1 MLSDLIY
8 GPTVTLTSEGR
19 LRGAVVVRSV
29 LIDLEGLL
37 EAVAVAHLP
46 GYTRKVSYTTR
57 GHAIGLKRESRRLL
71 ESDLAGLGPTDRQ
84 NLSVLVE
91 LEQRK
96 ADGEVANFTI
106 VEITFRVG
114 QATTVRA
121 VTHVTRSAGPQPMQV
136 LALPV
141 ARALIKD
148 GTPIVPWRQHAP
160 HLVMLPVLLMV
171 ACWAALLG
179 SYKLLPPAVL
189 LGWTA
194 LFSVGVGAVAIDRY
208 LRARVA
214 SRVPGVR
221 IREESRAQTASRRAE
236 SKRDL
241 KVIVLTAAAT
251 ILGGVILAILT
262 NGFGLIPPD

>member
-1 MLSDLIY
+1 VLSDLIY
-8 GPTVTLTSEGR
+8 GRKLTFIN
-19 LRGAVVVRSV
+19 RGSQNGTIAVRSV

-37 EAVAVAHLP
+37 EAVAVADLP

-57 GHAIGLKRESRRLL
+57 GHSVGLDREPRRLL

-84 NLSVLVE
+84 NLRVLVE
-91 LEQRK
+91 LERRQV
-96 ADGEVANFTI
+96 DGEVTDYTSVDIQFQ
-106 VEITFRVG
+106 VSK
-114 QATTVRA
+114 ATTVTALR
-121 VTHVTRSAGPQPMQV
+121 HVTRSATPHPMQI

-141 ARALIKD
+141 AQALLKD

-160 HLVMLPVLLMV
+160 HLVMLPVVLMV
-171 ACWAALLG
+171 ACWVALLG
-179 SYKLLPPAVL
+179 SYKFLPPAVL

-194 LFSVGVGAVAIDRY
+194 LLSVGVGAVAIDRY
-208 LRARVA
+208 LRKRVA
-214 SRVPGVR
+214 DQVSGVR
-221 IREESRAQTASRRAE
+221 IREESRAKTASRRAD